1 MSVAFRQLGVYVRG
15 AIVLVVAA
23 AIGLVLFKNRGNEV
37 SFWFFGL
44 TGDTEINVV
53 WLILCTAAGTL
64 VTWWALSLGRGIWR
78 DMREVKQVRAIDKA
92 ASKLDIR
99 TAELEERER
108 RIDEKLR
115 RAIDEN
121 EENSESVP
129 RP

>member
-1 MSVAFRQLGVYVRG
+1 MSVAFKQLGVYVRG

-53 WLILCTAAGTL
+53 WLTLCTAAGTL
-64 VTWWALSLGRGIWR
+64 VTWWALSLGRGLWR
-78 DMREVKQVRAIDKA
+78 DMREVKHVRAIDKA

-99 TAELEERER
+99 TSELEERER

-115 RAIDEN
+115 RASEEY
-121 EENSESVP
+121 EENSEL
-129 RP
+129 